1 MANTVTQTRQESLP
15 DLSSREQ
22 ELLQYI
28 IQNFI
33 VTASPVASKTLVEKH
48 KLGISPA
55 TVRNTLTSLEK
66 KGLLKH
72 PHTSAGRVPTDEGY
86 RYYVNALMQVSGLT
100 DNELK
105 HLDQLKDYITN
116 DMDDAVKSASRILGR
131 LSNLL
136 AVVVA
141 PKLANGIFRKLEL
154 ISLSTTRLMIVLT
167 VESGL
172 VKTISIE
179 VESEI
184 DRTDL
189 DAVARVINERL
200 SGIVISEIPKKIRWM
215 LSDYESEDKS
225 GLIRM
230 FIDSADTIFD
240 SREVQNFH
248 FGGVEYIALQPEFT
262 DLSNYRSIVELVE
275 DEDMIVHLFDDENSS
290 QSKADNDV
298 VVRIG
303 NENKIRQI
311 ERCSVVSTQ
320 YRIGNSEGTIGL
332 VGPTRMN
339 YPRMVAL
346 VEQLATRFNKSGLNE

>member
-1 MANTVTQTRQESLP
+1 MNYTATHSKQVSLP

-100 DNELK
+100 NKELE
-105 HLDQLKDYITN
+105 HLDQLEDYITV
-116 DMDDAVKSASRILGR
+116 DMDEAVKSASKLLGR

-141 PKLANGIFRKLEL
+141 PKLARGIFQKLEL
-154 ISLSTTRLMIVLT
+154 ISLSSTRLMVVLT

-184 DRTDL
+184 DRNEL
-189 DAVARVINERL
+189 DKIAGILNERL
-200 SGIVISEIPKKIRWM
+200 SGIVLSEIPNKIKWM

-240 SREVQNFH
+240 NREVQNFH

-275 DEDMIVHLFDDENSS
+275 DEDMIVHLFDDDSQ
-290 QSKADNDV
+290 QSKSDSDV

-303 NENKIRQI
+303 NENKLRQI

-346 VEQLATRFNKSGLNE
+346 VEQLATRFNKASFNE

>member
-1 MANTVTQTRQESLP
+1 MSKKSTISKRDNLP
-15 DLSSREQ
+15 ELTSREQ

-33 VTASPVASKTLVEKH
+33 VTASPVASKTLVDRH
-48 KLGISPA
+48 NLSISPA

-66 KGLLKH
+66 KGLLNH

-86 RYYVNALMQVSGLT
+86 RYYVNSLMQVSNL
-100 DNELK
+100 NEKELE
-105 HLDQLKDYITN
+105 HLDRLNDYIN
-116 DMDDAVKSASRILGR
+116 IGMDEAVKSASRMLAR

-141 PKLANGIFRKLEL
+141 PKLAGGVFRKLEL
-154 ISLSTTRLMIVLT
+154 ISLSSSRLMIVLT

-179 VESEI
+179 VESEL
-184 DRTDL
+184 DRNEL
-189 DAVARVINERL
+189 EKISRVLNERL
-200 SGIVISEIPKKIRWM
+200 SGIVLSEIPKKIRLM
-215 LSDYESEDKS
+215 LSDYESEDKT

-240 SREVQNFH
+240 NRDVHNFH
-248 FGGVEYIALQPEFT
+248 FGGVEYIAMQPEFN
-262 DLSNYRSIVELVE
+262 DLSNYRSIVELLE
-275 DEDMIVHLFDDENSS
+275 DEDMIVHLFDENSNQPES
-290 QSKADNDV
+290 DNEV
-298 VVRIG
+298 IVRIG
-303 NENKIRQI
+303 NENKLQQI
-311 ERCSVVSTQ
+311 EQCSVVSTN
-320 YRIGNSEGTIGL
+320 YRIGNIKGTIGL

-346 VEQLATRFNKSGLNE
+346 VEQLASRFNKIGFNE